1 MRNLFVAVMLLAF
14 VAPVQAD
21 DAADAKK
28 LVERSIKAGN
38 LPDTAKMTGLTWK
51 DKGKFTAMGFDLT
64 YTADWAV
71 QFPDKYRFAFAADIM
86 GMKINITMVAAGD
99 KAWEKMDDQAQEI
112 TGEKLDYVKHEVY
125 QMWVTS
131 LHPLLSDKEFKLTPT
146 GEKAVNEK
154 KATGVKVE
162 RGKHP
167 AITLYFDNAT
177 GLLVKA
183 ETTVKDE
190 FQGWKV
196 VPSETYYEDY
206 KDVDGRKM
214 FLKLR
219 IVRDGKPMIESILSD
234 GKWHEKLD
242 AKLFEKL

>member
-1 MRNLFVAVMLLAF
+1 MRRLFVAVMLLAF

-28 LVERSIKAGN
+28 LVEKAIKAAN
-38 LPDTAKMTGLTWK
+38 LPDPAKMTGLTWK
-51 DKGKFTAMGFDLT
+51 ENGKFTAMGFDLN

-71 QFPDKYRFAFAADIM
+71 QFPNKYRFVLAADVM
-86 GMKINITMVAAGD
+86 GMKINMTMVAAGD
-99 KAWEKMDDQAQEI
+99 KAWEKMDEQVQEI

-125 QMWVTS
+125 EMWVTA
-131 LHPLLSDKEFKLTPT
+131 LHPLVTDREFKLSSA
-146 GEKAVNEK
+146 GEKLVGEAK
-154 KATGVKVE
+154 TIGVKVE

-167 AITLYFDNAT
+167 ATTLYFDNAT

-190 FQGWKV
+190 FQGWKE
-196 VPSETYYEDY
+196 VPSENYYEDY
-206 KDVDGRKM
+206 KDVDGRKL
-214 FLKLR
+214 FAKFR
-219 IVRDGKPMIESILSD
+219 VVRDGKPLLTSTLSD

-242 AKLFEKL
+242 PKLFDKP